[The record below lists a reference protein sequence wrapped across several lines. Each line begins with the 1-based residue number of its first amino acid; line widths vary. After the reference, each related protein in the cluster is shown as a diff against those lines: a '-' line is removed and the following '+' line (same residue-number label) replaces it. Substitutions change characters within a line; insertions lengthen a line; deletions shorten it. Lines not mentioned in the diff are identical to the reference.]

1 MATKKGGLGRGFD
14 ALFTDNAMEETS
26 AVSSVKLKLND
37 IEPNREQP
45 RKKFD
50 DDALSQLASSI
61 AEHGVLQPLLVRP
74 LPAGGYQLVAGER
87 RWRASRI
94 AGLSEVPVVIK
105 EMSDEQAAIFA
116 LVENLQREDLDPVE
130 EAKGYAKLMKD
141 FGFTQE
147 LVSERVGKSRPA
159 VANALRLLKLPAAV
173 LESISEGEISAGH
186 GRALAALEDEGA
198 IIDTARKIIA
208 KKLSVRETEKLV
220 KMLTAVKKEKKAPA
234 APSRDVFF
242 NEVELSLSNA
252 LGRKAKV
259 VTKGKKE
266 AGVLE
271 LDFYSKE
278 DLALIVKALEVL
290 E

>member
-45 RKKFD
+45 RKNFD
-50 DDALSQLASSI
+50 DDALSQLAASI

-94 AGLSEVPVVIK
+94 AGLTEVPVVIK
-105 EMSDEQAAIFA
+105 EMSDEQAAVFA

-159 VANALRLLKLPAAV
+159 VANALRLLKLPDAV
-173 LESISEGEISAGH
+173 LESITKGEISAGH
-186 GRALAALEDEGA
+186 GRALAAIEDEKT
-198 IIDTARKIIA
+198 IIDAARKIIA

-220 KMLTAVKKEKKAPA
+220 KVLTAVKKEKKTPS

>member
-50 DDALSQLASSI
+50 DDALSQLAASI

-74 LPAGGYQLVAGER
+74 IPAGGYQLVAGER

-94 AGLSEVPVVIK
+94 AGLTEVPVVIK
-105 EMSDEQAAIFA
+105 EMSDEQAAVFA

-159 VANALRLLKLPAAV
+159 VANALRLLKLPDSV
-173 LESISEGEISAGH
+173 LESISLGEISAGH
-186 GRALAALEDEGA
+186 GRALAAIEDEKT
-198 IIDTARKIIA
+198 IIDAARKIIA

-220 KMLTAVKKEKKAPA
+220 KMFTAVKKEKKTPA

>member
-94 AGLSEVPVVIK
+94 AGLTEVPVVIK
-105 EMSDEQAAIFA
+105 EMSDEQAAVFA

-159 VANALRLLKLPAAV
+159 VANALRLLKLPDAV
-173 LESISEGEISAGH
+173 LESISLGEISAGH
-186 GRALAALEDEGA
+186 GRALAAIEDEKT
-198 IIDTARKIIA
+198 IIDAARRIIA

-220 KMLTAVKKEKKAPA
+220 KTLTAIKKEKKTSA

>member
-94 AGLSEVPVVIK
+94 AGLTEVPVVIK
-105 EMSDEQAAIFA
+105 EMSDEQAAVFA

-159 VANALRLLKLPAAV
+159 VANALRLLKLPDAV
-173 LESISEGEISAGH
+173 LESISKGEISAGH
-186 GRALAALEDEGA
+186 GRALAAVEDEKT
-198 IIDTARKIIA
+198 IIDAARRIIA

-220 KMLTAVKKEKKAPA
+220 KSLTATKKEKKTPA